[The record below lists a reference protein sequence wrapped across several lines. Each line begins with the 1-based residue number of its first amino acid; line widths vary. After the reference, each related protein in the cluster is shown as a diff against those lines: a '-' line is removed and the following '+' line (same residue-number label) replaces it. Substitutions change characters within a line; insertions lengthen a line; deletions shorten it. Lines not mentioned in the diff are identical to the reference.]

1 MEIYSIGGICLSDK
15 RPIFYSALLLTGVN
29 LLLRLIST
37 GFQVYLS
44 GEIGAEGIGLLQL
57 VLSVGMLAMTAAMGG
72 IRTATM
78 YLCADAIGQKK
89 PGKLRK
95 VLFSCTLYSILISAS
110 ISSLLYFF
118 APQIARIWI
127 GHTEVLPALRL
138 YCVFLPISCL
148 CGVMTGYYTAAG
160 RIGTM
165 AAVEIGEQFFS
176 MGVTLS
182 CLLLF
187 PGTAADACRFV
198 ILGSGSGATLT
209 LILLFLL
216 ANIPEEDSPEPVLGK
231 LLDAAVPLALAD
243 DLKAGISTTEN
254 LMVPKRLALYP
265 GAGNPLASFGV
276 VCGMVFPVL
285 MFPAAILFSLAEL
298 LIPELAR
305 CHAAGSKRRIP
316 YLARR
321 SLYVALLYG
330 CFFGGLMFLLAE
342 PLCLALYKSREA
354 GYYLRLYAL
363 LIPMLYTDAITDAMT
378 KGMGQQK
385 ANVRYNIFTSTLDVV
400 FLFLLLPRYGMGGY
414 FFSFLVTH
422 LINFLL
428 SLRRL
433 LKITQLKLNYKK
445 AFLSLFCAMGATYLC
460 TLCPGAV
467 LPGILYIPAFFCL
480 LTLLGVV
487 RKADFLWLKSLI
499 NVKKA
504 EQS

>member
-1 MEIYSIGGICLSDK
+1 MVKSK
-15 RPIFYSALLLTGVN
+15 PIFYSALLLTGVN

-37 GFQVYLS
+37 GFQVFLS
-44 GEIGAEGIGLLQL
+44 GSVGAEGIGLLQL
-57 VLSVGMLAMTAAMGG
+57 VLSVGMLSMTAAMGG

-78 YLCADAIGQKK
+78 YLCADAIGQGK
-89 PGKLRK
+89 PGRLRK
-95 VLFSCTLYSILISAS
+95 VLLACAVYSITVSLTVST
-110 ISSLLYFF
+110 LLYIF
-118 APQIARIWI
+118 APQIAAFWI
-127 GHTEVLPALRL
+127 GHKEVLPALRL

-148 CGVMTGYYTAAG
+148 GGVMTGYYTAAG

-165 AAVEIGEQFFS
+165 AAVEIAEQFFS
-176 MGVTLS
+176 MGITLS

-198 ILGSGSGATLT
+198 VLGSGAGATLT
-209 LILLFLL
+209 LLCLFLL
-216 ANIPEEDSPEPVLGK
+216 AKIPEEESRSPVLRK
-231 LLDAAVPLALAD
+231 LLDTALPLALAD
-243 DLKAGISTTEN
+243 DVKAGISTTEN

-265 GAGNPLASFGV
+265 GAGNPLAAFGT

-305 CHAAGSKRRIP
+305 CAAAGSKRRIP

-321 SLYVALLYG
+321 SLYVGLLYG
-330 CFFGGLMFLLAE
+330 CFFGGLMFLAAE
-342 PLCLALYKSREA
+342 PLCLLLYNSKDA

-363 LIPMLYTDAITDAMT
+363 LIPMLYADAITDAMT
-378 KGMGQQK
+378 KGLGQQK
-385 ANVRYNIFTSTLDVV
+385 ANVRYNIFTSALDVL

-433 LKITQLKLNYKK
+433 LKITKLQLNYKK
-445 AFLSLFCAMGATYLC
+445 ALLSLLC
-460 TLCPGAV
+460 TTASTAICTLFPGKFFPAFV
-467 LPGILYIPAFFCL
+467 YIPVFFAL
-480 LTLLGVV
+480 MTFAGVLK
-487 RKADFLWLKSLI
+487 KADFLW
-499 NVKKA
+499 VKGLFHHRK
-504 EQS
+504 

>member
-1 MEIYSIGGICLSDK
+1 MDIHSIGGICLSVK

-44 GEIGAEGIGLLQL
+44 GAIGAEGIGLLQL

-78 YLCADAIGQKK
+78 YLCADAIGQQK

-95 VLFSCTLYSILISAS
+95 VLFSCTLYSILISTS
-110 ISSLLYFF
+110 VSCLLYCF
-118 APQIARIWI
+118 APQIAAFWI
-127 GHTEVLPALRL
+127 GHTEVISALRL

-165 AAVEIGEQFFS
+165 AAVEIGEQFFC

-198 ILGSGSGATLT
+198 ILGSGAGATLT

-216 ANIPEEDSPEPVLGK
+216 AKIPEEDSSEPVLGK
-231 LLDAAVPLALAD
+231 LLDTAVPLALAD

-342 PLCLALYKSREA
+342 PLCLALYKNREA

-414 FFSFLVTH
+414 FFSFLITH

-433 LKITQLKLNYKK
+433 LKITQLKLNYQK
-445 AFLSLFCAMGATYLC
+445 AFLSLLSAIGATYLC

-467 LPGILYIPAFFCL
+467 LRGILYIPAFFCL
-480 LTLLGVV
+480 LALLGVV

-499 NVKKA
+499 KSKKA
-504 EQS
+504 EQV

>member
-1 MEIYSIGGICLSDK
+1 MSVK

-44 GEIGAEGIGLLQL
+44 GAIGAEGIGLLQL

-78 YLCADAIGQKK
+78 YLCADAIGQGQ

-95 VLFSCTLYSILISAS
+95 VLFACTIYSLLISFTVS
-110 ISSLLYFF
+110 TLLYIF
-118 APQIARIWI
+118 APQIAALWI
-127 GHTEVLPALRL
+127 GHMEVLPALRL

-187 PGTAADACRFV
+187 PHSAADACRFV
-198 ILGSGSGATLT
+198 ILGSGAGATFT
-209 LILLFLL
+209 LLCLFLL
-216 ANIPEEDSPEPVLGK
+216 AKIPEEESPAPVLRK
-231 LLDAAVPLALAD
+231 LLDTAVPLALAD

-285 MFPAAILFSLAEL
+285 MFPAAILFALAEL

-305 CHAAGSKRRIP
+305 CAAAGSKRRIP
-316 YLARR
+316 YLSRR

-342 PLCLALYKSREA
+342 PLCLALYDSREA
-354 GYYLRLYAL
+354 GQYLRLYAL

-414 FFSFLVTH
+414 FFSFLITH

-445 AFLSLFCAMGATYLC
+445 AFLSLLCAIGATYLC

-467 LPGILYIPAFFCL
+467 LPGILYISAFFCL
-480 LTLLGVV
+480 LALFGVI
-487 RKADFLWLKSLI
+487 RKADFLWLKSL
-499 NVKKA
+499 VKSKKA
-504 EQS
+504 EQG

>member
-1 MEIYSIGGICLSDK
+1 MSDK

-44 GEIGAEGIGLLQL
+44 GAIGAEGIGLLQL

-78 YLCADAIGQKK
+78 YLCADAIGQNK

-95 VLFSCTLYSILISAS
+95 VLFSCTLYSMLISFS
-110 ISSLLYFF
+110 VSSLLYYF
-118 APQIARIWI
+118 APQIAASWI
-127 GHTEVLPALRL
+127 GHREVLPALRL

-160 RIGTM
+160 RIGTL

-187 PGTAADACRFV
+187 PHTAADACRFV
-198 ILGSGSGATLT
+198 ILGSGAGATLT
-209 LILLFLL
+209 LICLFLL
-216 ANIPEEDSPEPVLGK
+216 AKIPEEESPEPVLGK
-231 LLDAAVPLALAD
+231 LLDTAVPLALAD

-305 CHAAGSKRRIP
+305 CAAAGSKRRIP
-316 YLARR
+316 YLSRR

-342 PLCLALYKSREA
+342 PLCLALYDSREA

-378 KGMGQQK
+378 KGLGQQK
-385 ANVRYNIFTSTLDVV
+385 ANVRYNIFTSALDVA

-414 FFSFLVTH
+414 FFSFLITH

-433 LKITQLKLNYKK
+433 LKITGLRLNYIKTL
-445 AFLSLFCAMGATYLC
+445 LSLLCAVGATALSS
-460 TLCPGAV
+460 LFPGTV
-467 LPGILYIPAFFCL
+467 LPGLVYIPAFFCL

-487 RKADFLWLKSLI
+487 RKTDFLWVKSLI
-499 NVKKA
+499 KSKKA
-504 EQS
+504 EQV

>member
-1 MEIYSIGGICLSDK
+1 MVKS

-44 GEIGAEGIGLLQL
+44 GAIGPEGIGLLQL
-57 VLSVGMLAMTAAMGG
+57 VLSVGMLSMTAAMGG

-78 YLCADAIGQKK
+78 YLCADAIGQGK

-95 VLFSCTLYSILISAS
+95 VLLCCTVYSVLIS
-110 ISSLLYFF
+110 ITVSSLLYLF
-118 APQIARIWI
+118 APRIAAQWI
-127 GHTEVLPALRL
+127 GHPEVLPALRL
-138 YCVFLPISCL
+138 YCLFLPISCL

-165 AAVEIGEQFFS
+165 AAVEIAEQFFS
-176 MGVTLS
+176 MAVTLS

-187 PGTAADACRFV
+187 PGSAVDACRFV

-209 LILLFLL
+209 LLCLFLL
-216 ANIPEEDSPEPVLGK
+216 AKIPEDGCSEKVLGR
-231 LLDAAVPLALAD
+231 LLDTAVPLALAD

-265 GAGNPLASFGV
+265 GAGNPLAAFGT

-305 CHAAGSKRRIP
+305 CASAGSKRRIP

-354 GYYLRLYAL
+354 GYYLRLYSL

-378 KGMGQQK
+378 KGLGQQK
-385 ANVRYNIFTSTLDVV
+385 ANVRYNILSSALDVA

-422 LINFLL
+422 LLNFLL
-428 SLRRL
+428 SIRRL
-433 LKITQLKLNYKK
+433 LKITHLQLNYRKVLLVILSAIGATFVGSLFPGNVLPAMGYVITLGSLLVLLGILKK
-445 AFLSLFCAMGATYLC
+445 AD
-460 TLCPGAV
+460 
-467 LPGILYIPAFFCL
+467 L
-480 LTLLGVV
+480 LWV
-487 RKADFLWLKSLI
+487 KNLI
-499 NVKKA
+499 KTKKA
-504 EQS
+504 EQV

>member
-1 MEIYSIGGICLSDK
+1 MSK
-15 RPIFYSALLLTGVN
+15 KPIFYSALLLTGVN

-44 GEIGAEGIGLLQL
+44 GAIGAEGIGLLQL

-78 YLCADAIGQKK
+78 YLCADAIGQGK
-89 PGKLRK
+89 PGKLQK
-95 VLFSCTLYSILISAS
+95 VLTACSLYSMLISGS
-110 ISSLLYFF
+110 ICILLYIF
-118 APQIARIWI
+118 APWIAEVWI
-127 GHTEVLPALRL
+127 GHLEVLPALRL

-176 MGVTLS
+176 MGITMG

-187 PGTAADACRFV
+187 PSTAADACRFV
-198 ILGSGSGATLT
+198 ILGSGIGATFT
-209 LILLFLL
+209 LLCLFLL
-216 ANIPEEDSPEPVLGK
+216 AKIPGEKSAEPVIGK
-231 LLDAAVPLALAD
+231 LLDTAVPLALAD

-265 GAGNPLASFGV
+265 GAGNPLASFGI

-305 CHAAGSKRRIP
+305 CSAAGSQKRVP
-316 YLARR
+316 YLIKK
-321 SLYVALLYG
+321 SLWVGLLYG
-330 CFFGGLMFLLAE
+330 CFFGGLMFLLAK
-342 PLCLALYKSREA
+342 PLCLALYDSREA
-354 GYYLRLYAL
+354 GQYLQLYAL

-378 KGMGQQK
+378 KGLGQQK
-385 ANVRYNIFTSTLDVV
+385 ANVRYNILTSTLDVI

-422 LINFLL
+422 LLNFIL

-433 LKITQLKLNYKK
+433 IKISGVGIDGKRAVLTLLG
-445 AFLSLFCAMGATYLC
+445 AVLSAGICY
-460 TLCPGAV
+460 LCPGEY
-467 LPGILYIPAFFCL
+467 LPGFVYIPVFL
-480 LTLLGVV
+480 GMLTLLGVV
-487 RKADFLWLKSLI
+487 KKTDFLWIRNLI
-499 NVKKA
+499 KA
-504 EQS
+504 EQ

>member
-1 MEIYSIGGICLSDK
+1 M
-15 RPIFYSALLLTGVN
+15 
-29 LLLRLIST
+29 LLRLIST

-44 GEIGAEGIGLLQL
+44 GVIGAEGIGLLQL
-57 VLSVGMLAMTAAMGG
+57 VLSVGMLSMTAAMGG

-78 YLCADAIGQKK
+78 YLCADAIGQGK

-95 VLFSCTLYSILISAS
+95 VLFSCTLYSVLISFTVS
-110 ISSLLYFF
+110 GLLYVF
-118 APQIARIWI
+118 APQISAFWI
-127 GHTEVLPALRL
+127 GHREVLPALRL

-182 CLLLF
+182 CLLF
-187 PGTAADACRFV
+187 FSRTAADACRFV
-198 ILGSGSGATLT
+198 ILGSGAGATLT
-209 LILLFLL
+209 LVCLFLL
-216 ANIPEEDSPEPVLGK
+216 AKIPEEESPEPVLHK
-231 LLDAAVPLALAD
+231 LLDTAVPLALAD

-265 GAGNPLASFGV
+265 GGGNPLASFGT

-305 CHAAGSKRRIP
+305 CAAAGSKRRIP
-316 YLARR
+316 YLTRR

-342 PLCLALYKSREA
+342 PLCLALYKSPEA

-422 LINFLL
+422 AINFLL

-433 LKITQLKLNYKK
+433 IKITGLRLNYKK
-445 AFLSLFCAMGATYLC
+445 ALLSLLCAAIATFVC
-460 TLCPGAV
+460 TLCPGSITQG
-467 LPGILYIPAFFCL
+467 LLYIPTFFCL
-480 LTLLGVV
+480 LTLFGVI

-499 NVKKA
+499 KARKA
-504 EQS
+504 EQV

>member
-1 MEIYSIGGICLSDK
+1 MSDK

-44 GEIGAEGIGLLQL
+44 GAIGAEGIGLLQL
-57 VLSVGMLAMTAAMGG
+57 VLSVGMLSMTAAMGG

-78 YLCADAIGQKK
+78 YLCADAIGQGK

-95 VLFSCTLYSILISAS
+95 VLFSCTLYSIFIS
-110 ISSLLYFF
+110 ISITSLLYFF
-118 APQIARIWI
+118 APRIAASWI
-127 GHTEVLPALRL
+127 GHPEVLPALRL
-138 YCVFLPISCL
+138 YCIFLPISCL

-182 CLLLF
+182 CLLFF

-209 LILLFLL
+209 LICLFLL
-216 ANIPEEDSPEPVLGK
+216 AKIPEEESPEPVLGK
-231 LLDAAVPLALAD
+231 LLDTAVPLALAD

-265 GAGNPLASFGV
+265 GASNPLASFGV

-305 CHAAGSKRRIP
+305 CAAAGSKRRIP

-342 PLCLALYKSREA
+342 PLCLALYKNQEA
-354 GYYLRLYAL
+354 GHYLRLYAL
-363 LIPMLYTDAITDAMT
+363 LIPMLYTDAITDSMT
-378 KGMGQQK
+378 KGLGQQK
-385 ANVRYNIFTSTLDVV
+385 ANVRYNIFTSLLDVA
-400 FLFLLLPRYGMGGY
+400 FLFLLLPRYGMAGY
-414 FFSFLVTH
+414 YFSFLVTH

-433 LKITQLKLNYKK
+433 LKITRLRLNYKK
-445 AFLSLFCAMGATYLC
+445 ALLSLLCAVGAACLC
-460 TLCPGAV
+460 TFCPGA
-467 LPGILYIPAFFCL
+467 ILSGLMYIPVFFCL
-480 LTLLGVV
+480 LTLLGVI
-487 RKADFLWLKSLI
+487 RKADFLWLKSL
-499 NVKKA
+499 VKAKKA
-504 EQS
+504 EQV

>member
-1 MEIYSIGGICLSDK
+1 MSDK
-15 RPIFYSALLLTGVN
+15 RPIFHSAILLTVVN

-44 GEIGAEGIGLLQL
+44 GAIGAEGIGLLQL

-78 YLCADAIGQKK
+78 YLCADAIGQRK

-95 VLFSCTLYSILISAS
+95 VLFSCALYSILISTA
-110 ISSLLYFF
+110 ISTLLYCF
-118 APQIARIWI
+118 APTIAAHWI
-127 GHTEVLPALRL
+127 EHPEVLPALRL

-176 MGVTLS
+176 MGITLS

-198 ILGSGSGATLT
+198 ILGSGTGATLT
-209 LILLFLL
+209 LICLFLL
-216 ANIPEEDSPEPVLGK
+216 AKIPEKSCPEPVVKK
-231 LLDAAVPLALAD
+231 LLDTAVPLALAD

-265 GAGNPLASFGV
+265 GAGNPLAAFGI

-305 CHAAGSKRRIP
+305 CSAAGSKKRVP
-316 YLARR
+316 YLIKR
-321 SLYVALLYG
+321 SLWVGLLYG

-342 PLCLALYKSREA
+342 PLCLALYKSAEA

-378 KGMGQQK
+378 KGLGQQK
-385 ANVRYNIFTSTLDVV
+385 ANVRYNIFTSLLDVI

-414 FFSFLVTH
+414 YFSFLITH

-433 LKITQLKLNYKK
+433 LAITKLRLNYKK
-445 AFLSLFCAMGATYLC
+445 ALFTFLCTVGATTVSAL
-460 TLCPGAV
+460 
-467 LPGILYIPAFFCL
+467 LPGIILPGIAYIPIFFL
-480 LTLLGVV
+480 LLFLLGVV
-487 RKADFLWLKSLI
+487 QKTDFLWLKSL
-499 NVKKA
+499 VCYEK
-504 EQS
+504 

>member
-1 MEIYSIGGICLSDK
+1 MSDK

-44 GEIGAEGIGLLQL
+44 GAIGAEGIGLLQL

-78 YLCADAIGQKK
+78 YLCADAIGQGK

-95 VLFSCTLYSILISAS
+95 VLFSCTLYSILLSAF

-118 APQIARIWI
+118 APNIAASWI
-127 GHTEVLPALRL
+127 GHPEVLPALRL

-176 MGVTLS
+176 MAVTLS

-187 PGTAADACRFV
+187 PGSAADACRFV
-198 ILGSGSGATLT
+198 ILGSGCGATLT
-209 LILLFLL
+209 LICLFLL
-216 ANIPEEDSPEPVLGK
+216 AKIPGEESPEPILRK
-231 LLDAAVPLALAD
+231 LLDTAVPLALAD

-254 LMVPKRLALYP
+254 LMVPKRLSLYP
-265 GAGNPLASFGV
+265 GSGNPLAAFGV

-285 MFPAAILFSLAEL
+285 MFPAAILFALAEL

-305 CHAAGSKRRIP
+305 CAAAGSKRRIP

-330 CFFGGLMFLLAE
+330 CFFGGLMFLLAK
-342 PLCLALYKSREA
+342 PLCLALYDSAEA

-385 ANVRYNIFTSTLDVV
+385 ANVRYNIFTSSLDVI

-433 LKITQLKLNYKK
+433 LKITCLKLNYKK
-445 AFLSLFCAMGATYLC
+445 AFLSLLCAAGATWIC

-467 LPGILYIPAFFCL
+467 LPGILYVPAFFCL
-480 LTLLGVV
+480 LTLLGVLG
-487 RKADFLWLKSLI
+487 KSDFLWLRSLI
-499 NVKKA
+499 KIKKA
-504 EQS
+504 EQA